1 MPFVLDNSVVS
12 GWFLENQATPYT
24 DAVAQ
29 RLRDDRAHVPAVW
42 ELEFTNVLRT
52 ACVRQRLDAQR
63 AQAVVVQIGA
73 LPISVDR
80 HPVARS
86 EMLALASKIAA
97 LYGELHR
104 LAEHHVHRGGSLTI
118 SATTL
123 LHELAGGRL
132 TTTRVADRSP
142 RDTAWH
148 ISGAGSAPPATS
160 RRSSP
165 DS

>member
-52 ACVRQRLDAQR
+52 ACVRRRLDAQR

-86 EMLALASKIAA
+86 EMLALALRFGLSSYDAAYLELALRLQCPIATQDEAMRQAA
-97 LYGELHR
+97 LACGVGW
-104 LAEHHVHRGGSLTI
+104 LA
-118 SATTL
+118 
-123 LHELAGGRL
+123 AG
-132 TTTRVADRSP
+132 
-142 RDTAWH
+142 
-148 ISGAGSAPPATS
+148 
-160 RRSSP
+160 
-165 DS
+165 